1 MKRTIKSIILLLI
14 VSSMLLGTLLPIAAL
29 SLDSSSANTDHST
42 VSEISEIPICERYH
56 VIKNG
61 YLGKYDLQEGIY
73 GHQSA
78 QQVNKNAVYFYSDG
92 YFADTPDTYNP
103 SLSTMSLV
111 LAKSAFNA
119 MRTDFD
125 MSLPN
130 GSYSNLFRH
139 AKVLMSDLGFKD
151 KDILINDSFD
161 IRPTEETIGMIMGA
175 KEISLDN
182 SNYILIPIAVRGGD
196 YEAEWSSNVTLG
208 ASGEAFGFAS
218 AASRVLEQI
227 ESYIT
232 GNKSFDIA
240 SALNEGRVKFWVVGY
255 SRGGAVANITAKR
268 LTDVYGK
275 SGNSIYAYCFEA
287 PAGGVDA
294 TETNEAWTYNGIYA
308 NIHNIINPIDLV
320 PKIPPK
326 QMGFKRYGI
335 DHYIPGTDAGEIVTS
350 TYVTPTGITVTTRA
364 DNTALVVGSDE
375 YNERRAKMLY
385 YLSAI
390 DSNITFSDEFSV
402 ARIDL
407 AGALSSG
414 LIFDPIDAAS
424 LIFNPIDAA
433 KDVSASEW
441 LDYFI
446 EDLLIRTA
454 NGTYSYGSVDYGG
467 YNNDYRKFYTSN
479 SFFAGEE
486 HVTVE
491 VAMQHVLKLAFTYYY
506 DEEFLNTLLYR
517 SATILLDRFTL
528 IDMYFNAFQKWDML
542 SYGKQD
548 KYLDKIWGY
557 LNSDL
562 TLPDGTPV
570 KKITDFVTPDEQE
583 LIKDSVYTLSS
594 FLLLWISKEY
604 KTPPSIDGVNSTLVH
619 LVTLI
624 ANGKTLIQ
632 GHFPEICLAWLS
644 TYDDNYSHENS
655 KYLGM
660 EIELTNDQNNS
671 LPQVKSEI
679 DVQDG
684 KTVISLSSIINSSVG
699 VDSNSKDNGSAI
711 YFAVFENGSMVD
723 TWQLYRT
730 PITIDTANDT
740 DYTVKAFALRFESI
754 GETLEISDGD
764 IRTSAKL
771 PENTPNDT
779 NEENEPPYDFPT
791 ATVVIIAVSSAALIV
806 FTTLFIHKK
815 KK

>member
-14 VSSMLLGTLLPIAAL
+14 VSSILLGTVLPIAAL

-42 VSEISEIPICERYH
+42 VSEISEIPISERYH

-61 YLGKYDLQEGIY
+61 YLGKYDLKEGIY

-103 SLSTMSLV
+103 SLSTMSLA

-227 ESYIT
+227 ENYIT
-232 GNKSFDIA
+232 GNTSFDIA

-294 TETNEAWTYNGIYA
+294 AETNEAWTYNGIYA
-308 NIHNIINPIDLV
+308 NIHNVINPIDLV

-414 LIFDPIDAAS
+414 LIFDPIDAA
-424 LIFNPIDAA
+424 
-433 KDVSASEW
+433 KDVSAAEW

-557 LNSDL
+557 LNADL

-624 ANGKTLIQ
+624 ANGKTLLQ

-644 TYDDNYSHENS
+644 TYDDNYSHESS
-655 KYLGM
+655 KYLGS
-660 EIELTNDQNNS
+660 EIELINDQNNS

-684 KTVISLSSIINSSVG
+684 KTKISLSSIINSSFG

-754 GETLEISDGD
+754 GETLEISDDD
-764 IRTSAKL
+764 IRTSPKL
-771 PENTPNDT
+771 PEIPDNDT
-779 NEENEPPYDFPT
+779 NEENEPPCDFPT

-806 FTTLFIHKK
+806 FTTLFIRKK